1 MRLLSSG
8 YLYVVFSRNRRIM
21 QIKHTPCTL
30 RIASSAAVS
39 AALALSLAAF
49 PFAHMPQAVAETSAQ
64 HEAEADR
71 LAESAAQKQAEADEI
86 MRNIDTL
93 QTQLN
98 EANAEYERAQAAH
111 DAAEAAAHDA
121 AERVSAAQERIAEV
135 QGHLSERAVSLY
147 KSGGS
152 LSYLSVLLNATSF
165 KEFATTLDSMGRIIA
180 QDQDLVQE
188 SKDARAEAQAAQ
200 NEYEAQQAIAADE
213 MAAAEKAKQEYEQTQ
228 ASMQEQLDKVTE
240 EVMSLQVR
248 EEEERMEADAAKKR
262 EEEAERLAR
271 ETIINKGNTSSG
283 YPGTIGVGLN
293 HPLPGSYVS
302 SEFGWRSWSGTFHTG
317 IDLAAASGTPIYS
330 CAAGTVQYVGW
341 YGGGGQT
348 VIVNHGNG
356 VRTMYEH
363 MSAYAVSQGQQV
375 SAGQV
380 VGYVGSTGNST
391 GPHLHLN
398 VEINGT
404 CVDPRY
410 YIDF

>member
-1 MRLLSSG
+1 MYSIFDYRKGAYMQNSNTPRTSRTVSSLAIAGALS
-8 YLYVVFSRNRRIM
+8 F
-21 QIKHTPCTL
+21 TL
-30 RIASSAAVS
+30 AVLPSAAP
-39 AALALSLAAF
+39 LAQAF
-49 PFAHMPQAVAETSAQ
+49 AETSAE

-86 MRNIDTL
+86 MNNIDTL

-98 EANAEYERAQAAH
+98 EANAEYERASSAH
-111 DAAEAAAHDA
+111 DEAEAAAKDA
-121 AERVSAAQERIAEV
+121 AARVSAAEKRIAELQV
-135 QGHLSERAVSLY
+135 HLSDRAVSLY
-147 KSGGS
+147 KTGGYMS
-152 LSYLSVLLNATSF
+152 YIEVILSATSF
-165 KEFATTLDSMGRIIA
+165 KEFATTLDSMERVIN

-188 SKDARAEAQAAQ
+188 SKDVRAEAQAAR
-200 NEYEAQQAIAADE
+200 EEFETQQAKAAQE
-213 MAAAEKAKQEYEQTQ
+213 MAAAEQAKKDYEAAQ
-228 ASMQEQLDKVTE
+228 ASMQEQLDKVNE
-240 EVMSLQVR
+240 DIMALQVR

-262 EEEAERLAR
+262 EEEAARLAAQ
-271 ETIINKGNTSSG
+271 TKIQNSG
-283 YPGTIGVGLN
+283 YSASPTYPGTITDIGLN

-302 SEFGWRSWSGTFHTG
+302 SEFGWRAWSGTFHTG
-317 IDLAAASGTPIYS
+317 IDLAASSGTPIYA

-363 MSAYAVSQGQQV
+363 MSAYAVSQGEQV
-375 SAGQV
+375 GAGDV

-404 CVDPRY
+404 CVNPRNF
-410 YIDF
+410 IAF

>member
-1 MRLLSSG
+1 
-8 YLYVVFSRNRRIM
+8 M

-30 RIASSAAVS
+30 RAVS
-39 AALALSLAAF
+39 SVAVAGALSFSLAVLPGSAIPSRAF
-49 PFAHMPQAVAETSAQ
+49 AETSAE

-86 MRNIDTL
+86 MRNIDVL

-98 EANAEYERAQAAH
+98 EANDEYERASAAH
-111 DAAEAAAHDA
+111 DAAEAAAKEA
-121 AERVSAAQERIAEV
+121 AARVEAAQKRIAEV

-147 KSGGS
+147 KSGGP
-152 LSYLSVLLNATSF
+152 LSYLGVLLSTSSF
-165 KEFATTLDSMGRIIA
+165 RDFATTFDSMERIIA

-200 NEYEAQQAIAADE
+200 NEYEAQQALAVQE
-213 MAAAEKAKQEYEQTQ
+213 MAAAEEAKKEYETAQ
-228 ASMQEQLDKVTE
+228 ASMQAQLDQVTE
-240 EVMSLQVR
+240 EVMSLQLR

-262 EEEAERLAR
+262 EEEAARLAQ
-271 ETIINKGNTSSG
+271 ETSIKRGDTSSE

-317 IDLAAASGTPIYS
+317 IDLAASSGSPIYA

-348 VIVNHGNG
+348 VIINHGNG

-363 MSAYAVSQGQQV
+363 MSGYAVSQGQQV

-404 CVDPRY
+404 CVNPRY
-410 YIDF
+410 YIGF